1 MSEFPSLRLNNIPLY
16 VYTTFWLSVH
26 LLMNSRDYF
35 NLLAT
40 VNNAMS
46 ASVQK
51 PQDPPFSSF
60 GYISRNEI
68 TGSDGNSLFKF
79 LGTPNCYL

>member
-16 VYTTFWLSVH
+16 AYTTFWLSVH
-26 LLMNSRDYF
+26 LSMDSEDYF

-46 ASVQK
+46 SSVQK

-60 GYISRNEI
+60 GYIYPEMKLLDHMAI
-68 TGSDGNSLFKF
+68 LFKV

>member
-16 VYTTFWLSVH
+16 VYTTLFIS
-26 LLMNSRDYF
+26 MNSGDYF

-40 VNNAMS
+40 VNNATS
-46 ASVQK
+46 VSVQK

-60 GYISRNEI
+60 GYIPRNEI
-68 TGSDGNSLFKF
+68 TGSDGKSLFKF
-79 LGTPNCYL
+79 LGTRNCYL

>member
-1 MSEFPSLRLNNIPLY
+1 
-16 VYTTFWLSVH
+16 
-26 LLMNSRDYF
+26 MNSRDYF

-68 TGSDGNSLFKF
+68 TESYGSSVFRETSKLCSIKPMTIF
-79 LGTPNCYL
+79 LSQNA

>member
-16 VYTTFWLSVH
+16 AYTTFWLSVH
-26 LLMNSRDYF
+26 LSMDSEDYF

-46 ASVQK
+46 SSVQK

-68 TGSDGNSLFKF
+68 TGSHGNSF
-79 LGTPNCYL
+79 